1 MAKMLGA
8 GRWGGCRSWHNL
20 RARRPQLR
28 RTTPVLV
35 AIVLLFAAAAS
46 AQEMEPRTFSPSP
59 VGTNFVVFAVNHATG
74 SVLVDPSL
82 PVTDIHA
89 SNTVNVLGLGHVFDL
104 FGRQALITGVLPY
117 ANADVTG
124 NVGGNARE
132 VQRSGLADAQAKL
145 SVLLLGGKALTPGEF
160 AQAHHGMVIGVSVG
174 VMAPTGQY
182 YPQYLIN
189 LGTNRWATRLE
200 GGISIP
206 RGRWMFEGSA
216 GVGLYG
222 DNDLFY
228 PGERH
233 KSQQSIKGLQG
244 HVSYTFR
251 PRMWV
256 AFDGT
261 WYTGGRVD
269 LDGVRGADF
278 QRNSRLGATFALP
291 LTRRQS
297 LKFAYST
304 GATTRLGGDFDTFSV
319 AYQMV
324 WFGKRPT
331 PPQVAPPPGG
341 GLPH

>member
-1 MAKMLGA
+1 VT
-8 GRWGGCRSWHNL
+8 S
-20 RARRPQLR
+20 
-28 RTTPVLV
+28 
-35 AIVLLFAAAAS
+35 AAS
-46 AQEMEPRTFSPSP
+46 RK
-59 VGTNFVVFAVNHATG
+59 V
-74 SVLVDPSL
+74 
-82 PVTDIHA
+82 
-89 SNTVNVLGLGHVFDL
+89 
-104 FGRQALITGVLPY
+104 
-117 ANADVTG
+117 
-124 NVGGNARE
+124 
-132 VQRSGLADAQAKL
+132 
-145 SVLLLGGKALTPGEF
+145 
-160 AQAHHGMVIGVSVG
+160 
-174 VMAPTGQY
+174 APTGQY

>member
-8 GRWGGCRSWHNL
+8 ERWGGCRSWHNL
-20 RARRPQLR
+20 RARRTQLR
-28 RTTPVLV
+28 RTTPSLV
-35 AIVLLFAAAAS
+35 AIGLLFTAAAS

-59 VGTNFVVFAVNHATG
+59 VGTNFVVFAVSHATG

-145 SVLLLGGKALTPGEF
+145 SVLLLGGKALTPREF
-160 AQAHHGMVIGVSVG
+160 AQAHHGTVIGVSIG
-174 VMAPTGQY
+174 VSAPTGQY
-182 YPQYLIN
+182 YPEYLIN

-200 GGISIP
+200 GGISVP
-206 RGRWMFEGSA
+206 RGRWMFEGAA
-216 GVGLYG
+216 GVGLFG
-222 DNDLFY
+222 
-228 PGERH
+228 
-233 KSQQSIKGLQG
+233 
-244 HVSYTFR
+244 
-251 PRMWV
+251 
-256 AFDGT
+256 DGT

-269 LDGVRGADF
+269 LDGVRGGDF

-297 LKFAYST
+297 LKFAYNT

>member
-1 MAKMLGA
+1 
-8 GRWGGCRSWHNL
+8 
-20 RARRPQLR
+20 
-28 RTTPVLV
+28 
-35 AIVLLFAAAAS
+35 
-46 AQEMEPRTFSPSP
+46 MEPRSYSPSP
-59 VGTNFVVFAVNHATG
+59 VGTNFVVFAVNHSSG

-104 FGRQALITGVLPY
+104 FGRQALVTGVLPY

-124 NVGGNARE
+124 NVGGNQRE

-145 SVLLLGGKALTPGEF
+145 SVLLLGGKALTPREF
-160 AQAHHGMVIGVSVG
+160 AQAHHGTIIGVSVG
-174 VMAPTGQY
+174 VSAPTGQY
-182 YPQYLIN
+182 YPEYLIN
-189 LGTNRWATRLE
+189 LGTNRWATKLE

-206 RGRWMFEGSA
+206 RGRWIFEGSA
-216 GVGLYG
+216 AVGLFG
-222 DNDLFY
+222 ANDLFY

-233 KSQQSIKGLQG
+233 KTQQSIKGLQG
-244 HVSYTFR
+244 HVSYTLR

-256 AFDGT
+256 ALDAT

-291 LTRRQS
+291 LGRRQS

-304 GATTRLGGDFDTFSV
+304 GTSTRVGGDFDALTV
-319 AYQMV
+319 AYQMF
-324 WFGKRPT
+324 WLGKPPT

-341 GLPH
+341 GLPHSP

>member
-1 MAKMLGA
+1 
-8 GRWGGCRSWHNL
+8 
-20 RARRPQLR
+20 
-28 RTTPVLV
+28 
-35 AIVLLFAAAAS
+35 
-46 AQEMEPRTFSPSP
+46 
-59 VGTNFVVFAVNHATG
+59 
-74 SVLVDPSL
+74 
-82 PVTDIHA
+82 
-89 SNTVNVLGLGHVFDL
+89 
-104 FGRQALITGVLPY
+104 
-117 ANADVTG
+117 
-124 NVGGNARE
+124 
-132 VQRSGLADAQAKL
+132 
-145 SVLLLGGKALTPGEF
+145 
-160 AQAHHGMVIGVSVG
+160 
-174 VMAPTGQY
+174 
-182 YPQYLIN
+182 
-189 LGTNRWATRLE
+189 
-200 GGISIP
+200 
-206 RGRWMFEGSA
+206 MFEGSG
-216 GVGLYG
+216 GVGLYE

-256 AFDGT
+256 ALDGT

-269 LDGVRGADF
+269 LDGVRGTDF

-297 LKFAYST
+297 LKFAYNT